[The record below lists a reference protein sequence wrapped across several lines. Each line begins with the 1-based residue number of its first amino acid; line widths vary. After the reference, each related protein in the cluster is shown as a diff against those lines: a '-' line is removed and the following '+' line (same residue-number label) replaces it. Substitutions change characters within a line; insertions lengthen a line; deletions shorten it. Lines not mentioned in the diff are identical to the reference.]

1 MSSPSAPT
9 VSISLTCKSA
19 ADALTF
25 YTKAFGAKEL
35 FRMSP
40 APGVVAHA
48 EFMIGN
54 THLMISD
61 ESPEWHAKANPEGTM
76 ASCIFAIDIEN
87 CDEAFAKAVACGA
100 TPLREPQT
108 MFWGRRSGIVC
119 DPFGYR
125 WNFSQLVEEVSP
137 EEMMKRAQAF
147 MGASK

>member
-9 VSISLTCKSA
+9 VTISLTCKSA
-19 ADALTF
+19 SDALAF
-25 YTKAFGAKEL
+25 YTEAFGAKEL
-35 FRMSP
+35 FRMGGP
-40 APGVVAHA
+40 KGPVAHA

-61 ESPEWHAKANPEGTM
+61 ESPEWHAKANAECSM
-76 ASCIFAIDIEN
+76 ASCIFAIDTDN
-87 CDEAFAKAVACGA
+87 CDEAFARAIASGA
-100 TPLREPQT
+100 TSLREPQN
-108 MFWGRRSGIVC
+108 MFWGRRSGVIC

-125 WNFSQLVEEVSP
+125 WNFTQLVEEVSP

>member
-1 MSSPSAPT
+1 MSQSKAPT
-9 VSISLTCKSA
+9 VSISLTFKRA
-19 ADALTF
+19 ADALEF
-25 YTKAFGAKEL
+25 YTKALAAVEL
-35 FRMSP
+35 FRMAP
-40 APGVVAHA
+40 APGVIAHA

-54 THLMISD
+54 THLMMSD
-61 ESPEWHAKANPEGTM
+61 ESPEWHAKSNPEGTM
-76 ASCIFAIDIEN
+76 ASCIFAIDTDN

-108 MFWGRRSGIVC
+108 MFWGRRSGIIC

-147 MGASK
+147 MASSK